1 MYILGVADGLDAG
14 AALVRDDQLVA
25 VAHQARLDRTP
36 RSRAFP
42 WDAIEEVLRIGGI
55 GPGDVD
61 RVAVAGRFTPPLALR
76 RDPRLHQAV
85 KNPFSP
91 ALDAGVFYQA
101 MLQQTGFGALDADRT
116 AEYLEERFAER
127 GLSPG
132 RVVLVDI
139 HAALAHGAYRTQ
151 KDDPVTVFSLHPMGD
166 GKAAAVHRGQAGQ
179 LDRVWEQRGFS
190 ALHVHLQRCSAAI
203 GLKWATEHH
212 RLWALAARGK
222 PTASLMTLLHEQLH
236 AEGPRLS
243 RRGYPWPARR
253 QDRVYRALS
262 AAAPADAAASVLSNL
277 ERAIVTWVAHHVA
290 GSPGTVALVGAVFD
304 NPRLV
309 ASVAALEDV
318 RRLWVPPEPGYGLLA
333 VGAALYRAGAAG
345 ASMDAPLLRAPS
357 EDEVKV
363 LLPRAEALEDTDLA
377 EVMAEAGVV
386 GRYVGQR
393 GLGPQGAGCRS
404 VLARA
409 DRPSAVAAARAAVGR
424 AGDEEPLLLLR
435 EASMPTMPEAFALSE
450 RHGVAALAMPELA
463 RRFPGA
469 ATSDGRVLLHLVRP
483 GEALDTLLERLEAK
497 TGCPGAAALP
507 LGMGDAAPASTVA
520 EAIRVWGSS
529 ELDALK
535 VGELGL
541 RRVP

>member
-25 VAHQARLDRTP
+25 VAHQARLDRTA

-42 WDAIEEVLRIGGI
+42 WKAIDEVLRIGGI
-55 GPGDVD
+55 DAGEVD
-61 RVAVAGRFTPPLALR
+61 RVAVAGKFTPPLALR
-76 RDPRLHQAV
+76 RDPRLHEAV
-85 KNPFSP
+85 RNPFSP

-101 MLQQTGFGALDADRT
+101 LLQQTGFGALDADRT
-116 AEYLEERFAER
+116 AEFLEKRFAER
-127 GLSPG
+127 GIRSG

-151 KDDPVTVFSLHPMGD
+151 TDEPLTVFSLHPMGD
-166 GKAAAVHRGQAGQ
+166 GKAAAVHRGRSGQ

-190 ALHVHLQRCSAAI
+190 ALHVHLQRCCAAI
-203 GLKWATEHH
+203 GLNWATEHQ
-212 RLWALAARGK
+212 RLWALGARGK
-222 PTASLMTLLHEQLH
+222 PESALMQLLYEQLH

-243 RRGYPWPARR
+243 RRRYPWPARK

-262 AAAPADAAASVLSNL
+262 EASPADAAASVLSNL
-277 ERAIVTWVAHHVA
+277 ERVVVTWVTHHVA
-290 GSPGTVALVGAVFD
+290 EAPGAVALVGAVFD

-318 RRLWVPPEPGYGLLA
+318 RRVWVPPEPGYGLLA
-333 VGAALYRAGAAG
+333 VGAALYRAGAMG
-345 ASMDAPLLRAPS
+345 ASLDAA
-357 EDEVKV
+357 V
-363 LLPRAEALEDTDLA
+363 LAQPDDADVQRFLPRASPLSDSELA
-377 EVMAEAGVV
+377 VMMADAGVV
-386 GRYVGQR
+386 GRYVGSR
-393 GLGPQGAGCRS
+393 GLGAHGAGARS

-435 EASMPTMPEAFALSE
+435 ASAMEPVSSAFALAE
-450 RHGVAALAMPELA
+450 RHGVAAPAIPELA

-469 ATSDGRVLLHLVRP
+469 ATADGRVLLHVVSP
-483 GEALDTLLERLEAK
+483 EDSLDGLLAELEAK
-497 TGCPGAAALP
+497 TGCAGAASFA
-507 LGMGDAAPASTVA
+507 LGMGEAPPASTVE
-520 EAIRVWGSS
+520 EAARVWGAS
-529 ELDALK
+529 ELDALR
-535 VGELGL
+535 VGGLGV